1 MIQLK
6 SPEYLKCAFCLDV
19 ISFHS
24 YFLFCSE
31 IQSIMQRH
39 GFFPATKVR
48 YILSMAVGTQQ
59 GHFNIETSGW
69 NMVLKKK
76 QFNLVYFLPT
86 LATNS

>member
-1 MIQLK
+1 
-6 SPEYLKCAFCLDV
+6 
-19 ISFHS
+19 
-24 YFLFCSE
+24 
-31 IQSIMQRH
+31 MQRH